1 MKKPIEGGVV
11 YHNKINVTDDNNKI
25 IGGLIT
31 YIVVTK
37 YKVKHFL
44 SPESE
49 EIEFEIFQ
57 YGDVGNNNYKNNFN
71 ALKEQEYGIAMM
83 WYEQHK
89 YDKKLYFIKSQ
100 NNQEQQN

>member
-11 YHNKINVTDDNNKI
+11 YYNKINITDDNNKI

-31 YIVVTK
+31 YMVVTK
-37 YKVKHFL
+37 YSVKHFL

-49 EIEFEIFQ
+49 AIEFEIFQ

-100 NNQEQQN
+100 NNQNQQN